1 MTPDPEVG
9 QRVKALR
16 ERAGLSR
23 ERLAESTGV
32 SATLIKFVE
41 RGTRRLTLDTA
52 RKISDVLGVRD
63 LGELYGP
70 SVRLTLDGSSPTHP
84 GVPDV
89 RRALTA
95 WPVRVDGDPPTP
107 DYLDGA
113 LDAAWRT
120 WHTSRQQRSEAGAIL
135 PGLIDTTQRATRLLD
150 GTDRRRALA
159 SLAEVYHLAQAYL
172 AWHGDRELM
181 WLTVDRGMQASLDAD
196 DPLSI
201 GRSIWYAAHLL
212 RAVGRAEESL
222 ERLREG
228 IDLVEPLVADG
239 PAQAAAQL
247 ADLHLCAALTKA
259 RTGDQG
265 AWAEWDR
272 ARDVVHRTLPAD
284 FVDAR
289 TRVGRTLV
297 DVYAVMCAVDLGDPE
312 EAQRRAHALDPQSIP
327 STERRA
333 RHYVE
338 LARSADLEGSQEA
351 TLHLLQRAMSVS
363 PETVK
368 YSPIARDIAGRL
380 VTNSGAAI
388 RADAVELARAVGA
401 PAE

>member
-1 MTPDPEVG
+1 MQPDAEVG

-23 ERLAESTGV
+23 ERLASLTGV

-41 RGTRRLTLDTA
+41 RGTRRLTLDVA
-52 RKISDVLGVRD
+52 RKLSGVLGVRD

-70 SVRLTLDGSSPTHP
+70 DVRLSLDGRLPSHP

-95 WPVRVDGDPPTP
+95 WPVRVDGEPPSAA
-107 DYLDGA
+107 YLEGA

-120 WHTSRQQRSEAGAIL
+120 WHTSRQQRSETGAIL

-150 GTDRRRALA
+150 GDERRSALA
-159 SLAEVYHLAQAYL
+159 SLAEVYHLGQAFL

-181 WLTVDRGMQASLDAD
+181 WLCVDRGMQASLETN

-201 GRSIWYAAHLL
+201 GRSVWYAAHLL
-212 RAVGRAEESL
+212 RAVGRADEGL
-222 ERLREG
+222 ERIHEAQQ
-228 IDLVEPLVADG
+228 LVEPLVADG

-272 ARDVVHRTLPAD
+272 AREVVHRALPAD
-284 FVDAR
+284 YVDPR

-312 EAQRRAHALDPQSIP
+312 EAQRRAHALDPRSIP

-333 RHYVE
+333 RHYIE

-351 TLHLLQRAMSVS
+351 TLHLLQRAQAVS
-363 PETVK
+363 PETVA

-380 VTNSGAAI
+380 VSHSGAAI
-388 RADAVELARAVGA
+388 REDAIELAKAVGA
-401 PAE
+401 NPE